1 MLIAALQ
8 EERRESDHEPP
19 GEDGITVNCWRMGHQ
34 GHLDHF
40 GLLVSV
46 QVAGHRLTWTMDMQP
61 QCTHSITVDGRIIAL
76 VAGAWEI
83 SIEAREHG
91 EHLGLVTLIDNDEPL
106 PG

>member
-1 MLIAALQ
+1 MFITAFQ
-8 EERRESDHEPP
+8 EEIRRPDHEPP
-19 GEDGITVNCWRMGHQ
+19 GEEGITVNYWRMGQ
-34 GHLDHF
+34 EGHLDHF

-46 QVAGHRLTWTMDMQP
+46 QVGQHRVTWTMDMQP